1 MPKHPSF
8 CPFFYSIVGGGKVIW
23 SLSIHVGRG
32 EKGCRGKQAPFVDRD
47 NRRQLSSSSSSFL
60 RCPHI
65 QERAPPF
72 LSLPTTE
79 LARAASSL
87 SLSLLGQAI
96 MPPSPRHIP
105 PLLLHSLARD
115 TQGKEKWKKDV
126 LGEKEMP
133 VCPSPP
139 PLLLS
144 SVRAGSVSYKFWEYP
159 LGLKDF

>member
-1 MPKHPSF
+1 MESVNACWK
-8 CPFFYSIVGGGKVIW
+8 GGKG
-23 SLSIHVGRG
+23 LSW
-32 EKGCRGKQAPFVDRD
+32 QA
-47 NRRQLSSSSSSFL
+47 SSFRRPRQQTTTFL
-60 RCPHI
+60 LLLLLLTLPTHSG
-65 QERAPPF
+65 EAPPF

-87 SLSLLGQAI
+87 SLSLSLLGQAI

-105 PLLLHSLARD
+105 PLLHSLARD

-139 PLLLS
+139 PLPPLLLS
-144 SVRAGSVSYKFWEYP
+144 SVPFSCLFTGCARVRSFRRRSSRQT
-159 LGLKDF
+159 